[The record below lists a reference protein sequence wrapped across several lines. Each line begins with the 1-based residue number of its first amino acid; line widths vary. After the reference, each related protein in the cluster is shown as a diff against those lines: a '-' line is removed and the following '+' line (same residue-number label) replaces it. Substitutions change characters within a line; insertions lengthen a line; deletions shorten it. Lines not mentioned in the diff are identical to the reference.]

1 MNSALIVA
9 LDLLNLII
17 EVSSQVYNIT
27 QHQGTPMI
35 LYESRWANIYPPDLA
50 EGTRCGLTLQRYYL
64 KKRLT
69 RRRINGQNL
78 RYQFIA
84 SSGYLYDDPADPMP
98 LPGELDHFDSQYGW
112 IYCEMGVIMGLEMKL
127 HARHCGIEQTLVAL
141 CVVDGDVNPGPDINL
156 NLENIMP
163 DNSPNVNSGYFRALI
178 VEHCSKLFE
187 IKLPIDDRHY
197 DKARFQR
204 LYGFINPQEVFGWAW
219 TLDLL
224 TYYLEGAYDPAEGNA
239 DNVILKESCGTYVS
253 WRNYYIDDFLIYIDN
268 PGFTLRIYQNT
279 VGGSWYLC
287 VPANGD
293 SQNPYPEWHYPE
305 Q

>member
-1 MNSALIVA
+1 M
-9 LDLLNLII
+9 
-17 EVSSQVYNIT
+17 T
-27 QHQGTPMI
+27 
-35 LYESRWANIYPPDLA
+35 
-50 EGTRCGLTLQRYYL
+50 CF
-64 KKRLT
+64 
-69 RRRINGQNL
+69 QNK
-78 RYQFIA
+78 
-84 SSGYLYDDPADPMP
+84 D
-98 LPGELDHFDSQYGW
+98 
-112 IYCEMGVIMGLEMKL
+112 K
-127 HARHCGIEQTLVAL
+127 
-141 CVVDGDVNPGPDINL
+141 
-156 NLENIMP
+156 
-163 DNSPNVNSGYFRALI
+163 NVNSGYFRALI

-253 WRNYYIDDFLIYIDN
+253 WRNYYIDDFLVYIDN